1 MGVLVIDIPAIAF
14 TFETTR
20 NVHADAVLA
29 HLRHQD
35 AFVNLL
41 GNAGHWVDD
50 GTRAVTAQR

>member
-1 MGVLVIDIPAIAF
+1 MGVLVVDVSTIAF

-20 NVHADAVLA
+20 HVHADAVLA

-50 GTRAVTAQR
+50 GTGAVTAQR